1 MKEWQRMLDEFV
13 QSGYQRLAI
22 NFLQIFCTTGHTR
35 TMAVVVITI
44 ASKIVVLIVFV
55 IERGRE
61 RESTKKEEKLTNEE
75 RSQPVLDKINIV

>member
-1 MKEWQRMLDEFV
+1 
-13 QSGYQRLAI
+13 
-22 NFLQIFCTTGHTR
+22 
-35 TMAVVVITI
+35 MAVVVITI